1 MILADLWYAPRSGE
15 LCTPNEK
22 NDQQPNNKKQKG
34 LHLWLQTLLLYVD
47 STQGIDYRIALRD

>member
-22 NDQQPNNKKQKG
+22 NGQQRNNKKQKG
-34 LHLWLQTLLLYVD
+34 LQLRLQPLLLYVD
-47 STQGIDYRIALRD
+47 GTQGID